1 MGNFLSDIF
10 GGNKP
15 DKPTYVAPKYTKLEL
30 AGLDTTYGK
39 FNSQKDK
46 FQDVQDTINESAFGY
61 MGGLEKL
68 RPGYKSGLDKAQQ
81 TADSLAAGNI
91 PADVA
96 LKASQSSAFKGLTLG
111 LGSQQRELLTERDLA
126 TTSLDLMGRGMQ
138 MQAGLRNE
146 TRGIM
151 PLQAMNLAF
160 TPQAIRSEDNMLA
173 QYNNQITNR
182 QAEANAN
189 VANMQANSN
198 YAYDQQYGGNSLA
211 GLLGGAGGGLLGAV
225 GGLAASGGNPMGAMM
240 GFGLGSS
247 LGGGIGGSYGG
258 AQGQGMG
265 SIFQGF
271 GSTAAMFGGYGLGG
285 GFDGGGGGYGWGGW
299 RGRNV

>member
-39 FNSQKDK
+39 FNSQKDN

-61 MGGLEKL
+61 MRGLEKL
-68 RPGYKSGLDKAQQ
+68 RPGYTGGLDKAQQ
-81 TADSLAAGNI
+81 IADSLVEGNI
-91 PADVA
+91 PADYA
-96 LKASQSSAFKGLTLG
+96 LKMSQSSAFKGLTNG
-111 LGSQQRELLTERDLA
+111 LGSQQRELLTARDLG
-126 TTSLDLMGRGMQ
+126 TTSLDLMGRGLQ
-138 MQAGLRNE
+138 MQSGLRNE
-146 TRGIM
+146 TRSYM

-160 TPQAIRSEDNMLA
+160 TPQAIRSEDNNLA
-173 QYNNQITNR
+173 QYNNQITNK

-198 YAYDQQYGGNSLA
+198 YAYDQQYGGNSMT
-211 GLLGGAGGGLLGAV
+211 GLLGGAGGGLLGGL
-225 GGLAASGGNPMGAMM
+225 GGFFASGMNPMGAMM
-240 GFGLGSS
+240 GAGIGSS
-247 LGGGIGGSYGG
+247 LGGGIGGSFGG

-271 GSTAAMFGGYGLGG
+271 GSNLSMLGSYGMGG
-285 GFDGGGGGYGWGGW
+285 GFDGGGSGWGSW
-299 RGRNV
+299 RGKAY

>member
-15 DKPTYVAPKYTKLEL
+15 KKPTYVAPNYTKLEL

-39 FNSQKDK
+39 FNSQKDN

-61 MGGLEKL
+61 MRGLEEL
-68 RPGYKSGLDKAQQ
+68 RPGYTGGLDKAQQ
-81 TADSLAAGNI
+81 IADSLVEGNI
-91 PADVA
+91 PADYA
-96 LKASQSSAFKGLTLG
+96 LKMSQSSAFKGLTNG
-111 LGSQQRELLTERDLA
+111 LGSQQREFLTERDLA
-126 TTSLDLMGRGMQ
+126 TTSLDLMGRGLQ
-138 MQAGLRNE
+138 MQSNLRNE
-146 TRGIM
+146 TRSYM
-151 PLQAMNLAF
+151 PLQALNLAF
-160 TPQAIRSEDNMLA
+160 TPGAIRSEDNMLS
-173 QYNNQITNR
+173 QYNNQITNK

-189 VANMQANSN
+189 VANMQSNSN
-198 YAYDQQYGGNSLA
+198 YAYDQKYGGNSLT

-265 SIFQGF
+265 SIFQGV
-271 GSTAAMFGGYGLGG
+271 GSTASMLGSYGMGG
-285 GFDGGGGGYGWGGW
+285 GFGNGFGGGGWGNW
-299 RGRNV
+299 RGSNV

>member
-1 MGNFLSDIF
+1 MGCF
-10 GGNKP
+10 GGSKP
-15 DKPTYVAPKYTKLEL
+15 KKPEYVAPKYTKLEL
-30 AGLDTTYGK
+30 AGLDKTYDK
-39 FNSQKDK
+39 FNSQRDE
-46 FQDVQDTINESAFGY
+46 FADVQDTILQSAGGYLDALES
-61 MGGLEKL
+61 L

-81 TADSLAAGNI
+81 MADSLAGGNI

-96 LKASQSSAFKGLTLG
+96 LKLSQTSAFKGLTNG
-111 LGSQQRELLTERDLA
+111 LGSQQRELLTARDLG
-126 TTSLDLMGRGMQ
+126 TTSLDLMGRGLQ
-138 MQAGLRNE
+138 MQSNLRNE
-146 TRGIM
+146 TRSYM
-151 PLQAMNLAF
+151 PLQALNLAF
-160 TPQAIRSEDNMLA
+160 TPEAIRSEDNMLS
-173 QYNNQITNR
+173 QYNNQITNK

-198 YAYDQQYGGNSLA
+198 YAYDQKYGGNSLT

-225 GGLAASGGNPMGAMM
+225 GGFAASGGNPMGAMM

-271 GSTAAMFGGYGLGG
+271 GSTASMLGSYGMGG
-285 GFDGGGGGYGWGGW
+285 GFDGGGSGWGGW
-299 RGRNV
+299 RSRGY